1 MENQQTS
8 QINQQILIHV
18 MGSKINYLVEQ
29 NIYLETRC
37 LDLEKQVIELKEQL
51 NNNKEK
57 NENGD

>member
-8 QINQQILIHV
+8 QINQQILIQV